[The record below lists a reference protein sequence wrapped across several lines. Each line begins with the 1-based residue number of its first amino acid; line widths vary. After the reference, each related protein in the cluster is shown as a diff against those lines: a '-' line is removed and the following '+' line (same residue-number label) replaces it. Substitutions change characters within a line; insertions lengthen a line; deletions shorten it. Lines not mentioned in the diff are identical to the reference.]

1 VGQRRCYLPNF
12 RKSSRTFPIK
22 NLQNRKRSTGAVDS
36 IDNCLLKFEFAQ
48 RWVIVGTASQRPV
61 ILPFAAADATK
72 ATGTRGAIV
81 WILLLHM
88 AWKTKSTTFPLS
100 NVMLARYGVSREMK
114 RRVLEKLEASGRIKI
129 ERRWKRNPIVTLLTI
144 KN

>member
-1 VGQRRCYLPNF
+1 MTNP
-12 RKSSRTFPIK
+12 
-22 NLQNRKRSTGAVDS
+22 
-36 IDNCLLKFEFAQ
+36 
-48 RWVIVGTASQRPV
+48 RWVPAHGKE
-61 ILPFAAADATK
+61 ILVETLETPSMKALEHRKQQQFVKVPLQWAADAAN
-72 ATGTRGAIV
+72 ATGTRGAMV

-88 AWKTKSTTFPLS
+88 AWKTKSTTFSLT

-129 ERRWKRNPIVTLLTI
+129 ERRRKRNPIVTLLAI

>member
-1 VGQRRCYLPNF
+1 MINP
-12 RKSSRTFPIK
+12 
-22 NLQNRKRSTGAVDS
+22 
-36 IDNCLLKFEFAQ
+36 
-48 RWVIVGTASQRPV
+48 RWVTAHGKQ
-61 ILPFAAADATK
+61 ILVETLETPSMKALEDRKHQQFVKVPLQWAADAAN
-72 ATGTRGAIV
+72 ATGTRGAMV

-88 AWKTKSTTFPLS
+88 VWKTKSTTFSLS

-129 ERRWKRNPIVTLLTI
+129 ERRRKRNPIVTLLTI

>member
-1 VGQRRCYLPNF
+1 MIDPRWVTAHGKQILVETLEMPSTNAHEA
-12 RKSSRTFPIK
+12 RKQQFVKVP
-22 NLQNRKRSTGAVDS
+22 LQWAVD
-36 IDNCLLKFEFAQ
+36 
-48 RWVIVGTASQRPV
+48 
-61 ILPFAAADATK
+61 AAK
-72 ATGTRGAIV
+72 ATGTRGAMV

-144 KN
+144 KNSKYT

>member
-1 VGQRRCYLPNF
+1 MINP
-12 RKSSRTFPIK
+12 
-22 NLQNRKRSTGAVDS
+22 
-36 IDNCLLKFEFAQ
+36 
-48 RWVIVGTASQRPV
+48 RWVTAHGKQ
-61 ILPFAAADATK
+61 ILVETLETPSMEALEPKKHEQFVKLPLQWAADAAK
-72 ATGTRGAIV
+72 ATGTRGAMV
-81 WILLLHM
+81 WILLLHT

-144 KN
+144 KNSKYT

>member
-1 VGQRRCYLPNF
+1 M
-12 RKSSRTFPIK
+12 
-22 NLQNRKRSTGAVDS
+22 
-36 IDNCLLKFEFAQ
+36 IDP
-48 RWVIVGTASQRPV
+48 RWVTAHGRQ
-61 ILPFAAADATK
+61 ILVETLETPNVKALEARKQQQFVKLPLQWAADA
-72 ATGTRGAIV
+72 ARVTGTRAAMV

-114 RRVLEKLEASGRIKI
+114 RRVLEKLEASGHIKI

-144 KN
+144 KNSKYT

>member
-1 VGQRRCYLPNF
+1 MTNP
-12 RKSSRTFPIK
+12 
-22 NLQNRKRSTGAVDS
+22 
-36 IDNCLLKFEFAQ
+36 
-48 RWVIVGTASQRPV
+48 RWVPAHGKE
-61 ILPFAAADATK
+61 ILVETLETPSMKALEDRKHQQFVKLPLHWAADAAN
-72 ATGTRGAIV
+72 ATGTRGAMV

-88 AWKTKSTTFPLS
+88 AWKTKSTTFSLT

-129 ERRWKRNPIVTLLTI
+129 ERRRKRNPIVTLLAI

>member
-1 VGQRRCYLPNF
+1 MINP
-12 RKSSRTFPIK
+12 
-22 NLQNRKRSTGAVDS
+22 
-36 IDNCLLKFEFAQ
+36 
-48 RWVIVGTASQRPV
+48 RWVTTHGKR
-61 ILPFAAADATK
+61 ILIETLETPGMQAREAMKQQQFVKLPLQWAADAAK
-72 ATGTRGAIV
+72 ATGTRGAMV

-100 NVMLARYGVSREMK
+100 NIMLARYGVSREMK

-144 KN
+144 KNSKTT